1 MNNMSAP
8 VMAAVLN
15 NTPSPAPYT
24 QDMESADFGE
34 VPTDLIMTFVGSEAP
49 LVTVVSKADVNGLT
63 WELGGYG
70 QSPKSLMVDFYTMP
84 AGDKASLITPKV
96 GGITANHK
104 LRFQHAYASYAGEAD
119 GLNVYVSTNCGASW
133 TNIFDKAGTAL
144 ATAPNATSRF
154 FPQPTQ

>member
-1 MNNMSAP
+1 MYAP

-15 NTPSPAPYT
+15 NTPTPAPYM

-49 LVTVVSKADVNGLT
+49 LVTVVSKADVNGLS

-70 QSPKSLMVDFYTMP
+70 QSPKSLMVDFYSMP

-104 LRFQHAYASYAGEAD
+104 LRFQHA
-119 GLNVYVSTNCGASW
+119 
-133 TNIFDKAGTAL
+133 
-144 ATAPNATSRF
+144 
-154 FPQPTQ
+154 